1 MLIVSHDRA
10 FIDKICDCIIEI
22 KNQQIE
28 EFNGDYSKYIE
39 NEGNKKLKTFNHK
52 NKDETLSLE
61 NEMSYVIS
69 MLCVETNPYK
79 KSEYEKKYD
88 LILAKLK

>member
-39 NEGNKKLKTFNHK
+39 NEGNKNWKHLIIKIKMKL
-52 NKDETLSLE
+52 
-61 NEMSYVIS
+61 Y
-69 MLCVETNPYK
+69 P
-79 KSEYEKKYD
+79 
-88 LILAKLK
+88 

>member
-1 MLIVSHDRA
+1 M
-10 FIDKICDCIIEI
+10 
-22 KNQQIE
+22 
-28 EFNGDYSKYIE
+28 
-39 NEGNKKLKTFNHK
+39 KTFNHK